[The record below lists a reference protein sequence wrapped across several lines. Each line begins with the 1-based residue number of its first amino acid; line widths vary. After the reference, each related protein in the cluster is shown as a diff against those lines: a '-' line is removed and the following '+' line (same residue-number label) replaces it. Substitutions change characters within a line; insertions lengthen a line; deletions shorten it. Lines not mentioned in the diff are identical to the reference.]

1 MATAV
6 PEAPLSEAQNMTA
19 PTTTTGELALP
30 ITSGDMLGRLTLAS
44 ANASAPHHHH
54 HAATHRRETFQPL
67 RRDIVLMWVATG
79 ALTTTA
85 LAIAA
90 AIIAG

>member
-6 PEAPLSEAQNMTA
+6 PEAPTSTASNTTA

-30 ITSGDMLGRLTLAS
+30 ITSGDMLGRLTKAS
-44 ANASAPHHHH
+44 AVATPAPHH
-54 HAATHRRETFQPL
+54 HAATHRRETYRPL
-67 RRDIVLMWVATG
+67 KRDIVLMWGATS
-79 ALTTTA
+79 A
-85 LAIAA
+85 LAVAALSLAA

>member
-6 PEAPLSEAQNMTA
+6 PEAPTTTINATA

-44 ANASAPHHHH
+44 SVAPAQHSRH
-54 HAATHRRETFQPL
+54 HAVTHRRETFRPP
-67 RRDIVLMWVATG
+67 RRDIVLMWAATV
-79 ALTTTA
+79 ALTVTA
-85 LAIAA
+85 LVIAI

>member
-1 MATAV
+1 MAIAA
-6 PEAPLSEAQNMTA
+6 PEAPLSEERNTTA

-30 ITSGDMLGRLTLAS
+30 ITSGDMLGRLSEAS
-44 ANASAPHHHH
+44 AHASVPDHHH
-54 HAATHRRETFQPL
+54 HASHRRETFQPL
-67 RRDIVLMWVATG
+67 KRDIVLMWSATG
-79 ALTTTA
+79 ALTGTA

>member
-6 PEAPLSEAQNMTA
+6 TEA

-30 ITSGDMLGRLTLAS
+30 ITSGDMLGRLSQAS
-44 ANASAPHHHH
+44 AVAPGPHHH
-54 HAATHRRETFQPL
+54 HAATHRRETFRPL
-67 RRDIVLMWVATG
+67 KRDIVLMWTATG
-79 ALTTTA
+79 ALTGTA

-90 AIIAG
+90 AIVAG

>member
-1 MATAV
+1 MPTAAPATMAANT
-6 PEAPLSEAQNMTA
+6 TA

-30 ITSGDMLGRLTLAS
+30 ITSGDMLTRLSKAS
-44 ANASAPHHHH
+44 AIAPAPHHHH
-54 HAATHRRETFQPL
+54 HATHRRETFRPL
-67 RRDIVLMWVATG
+67 KRDIVLMRVATA
-79 ALTTTA
+79 ALASAA